1 MTKNSLEQLQADLD
15 AAAAHI
21 AKAAKRLSFIQ
32 EQNRKN
38 RESIICFPIVCSFC
52 KRVDHCICSEN
63 DLGYDFVA
71 KG

>member
-1 MTKNSLEQLQADLD
+1 MTENSLKQLQADLD

-32 EQNRKN
+32 GQNRK
-38 RESIICFPIVCSFC
+38 SIICFPAACSYC
-52 KRVDHCICSEN
+52 KRIDNCICLKN
-63 DLGYDFVA
+63 DLGFDIGA

>member
-1 MTKNSLEQLQADLD
+1 MTNKELEQFQADLD

-32 EQNRKN
+32 EQNIQKQCICVYCRK
-38 RESIICFPIVCSFC
+38 I
-52 KRVDHCICSEN
+52 DCICSES
-63 DLGYDFVA
+63 DLGFDIGA

>member
-1 MTKNSLEQLQADLD
+1 MTENSLEQLQADLD

-38 RESIICFPIVCSFC
+38 RQSIICFPIVCSYC
-52 KRVDHCICSEN
+52 KRVNDCICSELHLIH
-63 DLGYDFVA
+63 DEY
-71 KG
+71 